1 MYSSQGNNSYNEQ
14 MFYGLE
20 WQNLL
25 SCVLTFINCQCLVS
39 NIVLYINLAF
49 CMNSK
54 HLIGCVIFQ
63 QIEKLMKLF
72 IVLVDNNSKVF
83 NG

>member
-1 MYSSQGNNSYNEQ
+1 MFKMYSSQGNNSYNEQ

-49 CMNSK
+49 CMNAK
-54 HLIGCVIFQ
+54 
-63 QIEKLMKLF
+63 
-72 IVLVDNNSKVF
+72 
-83 NG
+83 

>member
-25 SCVLTFINCQCLVS
+25 CFKFLSIVNVLFLILYCIYLMKSCVLYECKI
-39 NIVLYINLAF
+39 
-49 CMNSK
+49 
-54 HLIGCVIFQ
+54 
-63 QIEKLMKLF
+63 KL
-72 IVLVDNNSKVF
+72 DT
-83 NG
+83 